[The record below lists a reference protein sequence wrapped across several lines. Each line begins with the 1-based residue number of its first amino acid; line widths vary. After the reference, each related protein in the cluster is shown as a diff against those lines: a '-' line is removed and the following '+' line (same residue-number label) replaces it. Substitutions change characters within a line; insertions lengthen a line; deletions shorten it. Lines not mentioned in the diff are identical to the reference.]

1 MPDPEKEEPK
11 LIIDEDWK
19 ESVQREK
26 EQAAKQQQAGA
37 ETVSAPGETSPSSDS
52 SPSSET
58 PSPSETDRLGETDQ
72 SEPGP
77 PGRETETEAAAGASR
92 EANGLPPA
100 SFELLV
106 TTLATQAMMALG
118 QLPDPSGKPAKVE
131 KPIAKHYI
139 DMLAV
144 LEEKCKG
151 NLDAGEQKLISE
163 VLHNLRMG
171 FVATR

>member
-1 MPDPEKEEPK
+1 MPDPEKQEPK
-11 LIIDEDWK
+11 LIVDEDWK
-19 ESVQREK
+19 EAVQREK
-26 EQAAKQQQAGA
+26 EQAAKPKEQGSAAA
-37 ETVSAPGETSPSSDS
+37 ESAPAPDAPPSDATPAGESARDESARSASARGASTS
-52 SPSSET
+52 
-58 PSPSETDRLGETDQ
+58 
-72 SEPGP
+72 
-77 PGRETETEAAAGASR
+77 AGASS
-92 EANGLPPA
+92 EAAGLPPA

-118 QLPDPSGKPAKVE
+118 QLPDPSGQPGKVE

-139 DMLAV
+139 DMLGV

-151 NLDAGEQKLISE
+151 NLSDGEQKLISE